1 MTIRE
6 RASLSL
12 FGHAKAKLQSIAM
25 VYLSAFICAYPVYSI
40 GWAILD
46 RRQPVDYIEAYALH
60 PNVTPGGQTEIRFDV
75 DRKRICEI
83 INISRAIV
91 DKDGLEHVVNGYT
104 RTNGTRPG
112 REVYDRT
119 ITIPETVPPGKAWY
133 YIRLRYG
140 CNFLNFWGWPI
151 VVESPRVPLTVWPK
165 VDKGLGLPAKVEAEP
180 ASYDG

>member
-1 MTIRE
+1 LA
-6 RASLSL
+6 RANEGLEEA
-12 FGHAKAKLQSIAM
+12 FHAD
-25 VYLSAFICAYPVYSI
+25 PR
-40 GWAILD
+40 LD
-46 RRQPVDYIEAYALH
+46 V
-60 PNVTPGGQTEIRFDV
+60 GGQTDIRFAV
-75 DRKRICEI
+75 DRNRICEI

-140 CNFLNFWGWPI
+140 CNVLNFRGVAYRGRKPACAAPGLA
-151 VVESPRVPLTVWPK
+151 EGGQ
-165 VDKGLGLPAKVEAEP
+165 GLGLPAKVEADP

>member
-1 MTIRE
+1 MA
-6 RASLSL
+6 RANEGLEEA
-12 FGHAKAKLQSIAM
+12 FHAD
-25 VYLSAFICAYPVYSI
+25 PR
-40 GWAILD
+40 LD
-46 RRQPVDYIEAYALH
+46 V
-60 PNVTPGGQTEIRFDV
+60 GGQTDIRFAV
-75 DRKRICEI
+75 DRNRICEI

-104 RTNGTRPG
+104 RTNGTGPG

-140 CNFLNFWGWPI
+140 CNVLNFRGVAYRGRKPACAAPGLA
-151 VVESPRVPLTVWPK
+151 EGGQ
-165 VDKGLGLPAKVEAEP
+165 GLGLPAKVEADP